1 MTELEIFYNS
11 KKIRKNDFLTPSET
25 KKQPLIKYNSNGN
38 ELYTLILYDPNS
50 IYGTYI
56 HWSTV
61 NIPGDNID
69 KGSIIIPYMGPH
81 PPPGSG
87 IHNYTFQLYLQT
99 EKKDIKPL
107 EGRKI
112 EIEDLKN
119 RLQVTNLLTQFVF
132 KSKYESGGKNK
143 KSKMKKR
150 TRRRNKKT
158 KRKI

>member
-1 MTELEIFYNS
+1 
-11 KKIRKNDFLTPSET
+11 
-25 KKQPLIKYNSNGN
+25 
-38 ELYTLILYDPNS
+38 
-50 IYGTYI
+50 
-56 HWSTV
+56 
-61 NIPGDNID
+61 
-69 KGSIIIPYMGPH
+69 MGPH

-87 IHNYTFQLYLQT
+87 IHNYTFQLYQQT

-132 KSKYESGGKNK
+132 KSQYESGGKNK
-143 KSKMKKR
+143 KSKIKKR